1 MNARFLSTLGA
12 ALAVASCAWSQ
23 GINNSSRINSA
34 PRQDGI
40 NASTDVRVE
49 QKLDAQLP
57 LERTFRDEAGRSVT
71 LGQYFGKRP
80 VLILMPFYKCTATCV
95 AIQNGVADLIR
106 EPGLRFKVGQDY
118 DVITISINPRETAD
132 VAAAKKRALMSEVG
146 LPGADRGWHFL
157 TGEEPDI
164 RAVADASGYHYK
176 YDVRTDQY
184 AHASAVWLATPKGKI
199 SRYFFGVVYPA
210 KDVRLALT
218 EAGQGH
224 IGTLADQWLLY
235 CYHYDP
241 QKGKYGVAV
250 FRLLQVFGLATVLLL
265 GTFIFTNLRRE
276 VRDSKKSELTPE
288 TDSQSK

>member
-1 MNARFLSTLGA
+1 MNRALFSCVA
-12 ALAVASCAWSQ
+12 ALCVVGSAWSQ
-23 GINNSSRINSA
+23 GLNDSTRINSA

-57 LERTFRDEAGRSVT
+57 LDRTFRDEAGRTVK

-118 DVITISINPRETAD
+118 DVVTISINPRETAD
-132 VAAAKKRALMSEVG
+132 VASAKKRALMSEVG
-146 LPGADRGWHFL
+146 LPGADQGWHFL
-157 TGEEPDI
+157 TGDEADI

-184 AHASAVWLATPKGKI
+184 AHASAIWLATPKGKI
-199 SRYFFGVVYPA
+199 SRYFFGVVYPI

-224 IGTLADQWLLY
+224 IGTLTDQWLLY

-241 QKGKYGVAV
+241 SQGKYGVAV
-250 FRLLQVFGLATVLLL
+250 FRLLQVFGLATALLL
-265 GTFIFTNLRRE
+265 GTFIFTNLRKE
-276 VRDSKKSELTPE
+276 ALDHKKNGSTTGTE
-288 TDSQSK
+288 SQSK

>member
-1 MNARFLSTLGA
+1 MNRNALA
-12 ALAVASCAWSQ
+12 ALATFVAVGGAWGQ
-23 GINNSSRINSA
+23 GLNNATRINSA

-57 LERTFRDEAGRSVT
+57 LDRTFRDEAGRSVK

-118 DVITISINPRETAD
+118 DVVTISINPRETAD

-146 LPGADRGWHFL
+146 LPGADQGWHFL
-157 TGEEPDI
+157 TGEEADI

-176 YDVRTDQY
+176 YDIRTDQY
-184 AHASAVWLATPKGKI
+184 AHASAIWLATPKGKI
-199 SRYFFGVVYPA
+199 SRYFFGVVYPS

-224 IGTLADQWLLY
+224 IGTLTDQWLLY

-241 QKGKYGVAV
+241 AQGKYGVAV
-250 FRLLQVFGLATVLLL
+250 FKLLQVFGLATALLL
-265 GTFIFTNLRRE
+265 GTFIFTSLRKE
-276 VRDSKKSELTPE
+276 AIANKNNSPITE
-288 TDSQSK
+288 TDSVSK